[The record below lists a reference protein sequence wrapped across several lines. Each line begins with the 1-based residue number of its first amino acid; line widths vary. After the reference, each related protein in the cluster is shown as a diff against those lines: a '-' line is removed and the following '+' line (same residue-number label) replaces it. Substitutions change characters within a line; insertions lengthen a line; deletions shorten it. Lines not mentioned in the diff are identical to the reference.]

1 MDRNKGLKKINHKFE
16 MPPTF
21 GDAVSL
27 VDKVVPLEAET
38 IINTGLQDKWPSDKG
53 YGKLVEKISEC
64 DEAIKRD
71 IQRGGYVQ
79 EKYEDT
85 TLDTL
90 IRQDV
95 EHGTFR
101 AQNCFDDEYLT
112 PMFYKYAKGLEKE
125 VEFLRAELNAVKEEL
140 DKQIAA
146 NEAQESVNG
155 QSKS

>member
-1 MDRNKGLKKINHKFE
+1 MDRNKGLKKINYE
-16 MPPTF
+16 LGRMPVT
-21 GDAVSL
+21 
-27 VDKVVPLEAET
+27 
-38 IINTGLQDKWPSDKG
+38 KW
-53 YGKLVEKISEC
+53 
-64 DEAIKRD
+64 DEELSPKEYKEIFSG
-71 IQRGGYVQ
+71 IVQ
-79 EKYEDT
+79 EKYEHT

-90 IRQDV
+90 IEQDV